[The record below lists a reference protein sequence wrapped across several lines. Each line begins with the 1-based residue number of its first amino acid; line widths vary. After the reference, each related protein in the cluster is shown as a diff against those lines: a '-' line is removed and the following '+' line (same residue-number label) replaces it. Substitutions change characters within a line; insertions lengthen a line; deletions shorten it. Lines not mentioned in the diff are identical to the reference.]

1 MSVKQNISVNDRV
14 IVALDVETV
23 QEAKSV
29 VSELGALANFYKIGM
44 QLQFNG
50 GIDYAEQLANEGK
63 KVFLDSKLFDIR
75 NTVEKTVERISNM
88 GVTFLTV
95 HGDKPVIES
104 AVRAKRNQLQIL
116 AVTFLT
122 SLDEHDLRDMQINMS
137 LEDFVLFRAKMA
149 ISAGADGVIASG
161 LESARI
167 RQKAGSQ
174 LKIITPGI
182 RPQGTARDDQRRITT
197 PRQAIEDGAD
207 YLVIGRPILTAVS
220 KTDML
225 RRILAEVR
233 EALQCRQSA
242 QN

>member
-1 MSVKQNISVNDRV
+1 MHAPLQSLGYMSVKQNISVNDRV
-14 IVALDVETV
+14 IVSLDVETV

-167 RQKAGSQ
+167 RQEAGSQ

-225 RRILAEVR
+225 
-233 EALQCRQSA
+233 
-242 QN
+242 